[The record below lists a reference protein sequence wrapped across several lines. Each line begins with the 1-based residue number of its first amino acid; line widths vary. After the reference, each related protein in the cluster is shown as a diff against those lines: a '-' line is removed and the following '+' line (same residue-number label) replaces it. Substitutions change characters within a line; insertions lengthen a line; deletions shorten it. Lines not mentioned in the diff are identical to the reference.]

1 MTVDDIVYIS
11 NNKFCEAS
19 GIFTN
24 QIVHHGRVDEQSYVC
39 VCRHSTTNSHENL
52 SPSVPDIDFNQNT
65 SEDIIVPGSSN
76 NGTSLSSLELNA
88 PRLGISEFNP
98 MVTASES
105 ETVRSET
112 RNLEPSLQR
121 TTSSNNV
128 SLPSMLSRRGTLNRR
143 NLHLNLRRS
152 SPTLLHQN
160 SATPT
165 YSYTAIGH
173 TPTSP
178 PPIIGGTPSMFG
190 GLLHHPHPTSP
201 GLTSV
206 PLLYSSYVP
215 SPVSGVPDSSGFFRV
230 IPSSGAVTHQQ
241 AVMTRQGSVVFI
253 ASGNK
258 RRRESVDNETDRI
271 RVLESPRGDPLSVRV
286 TNS

>member
-1 MTVDDIVYIS
+1 LS
-11 NNKFCEAS
+11 N
-19 GIFTN
+19 GHDT
-24 QIVHHGRVDEQSYVC
+24 
-39 VCRHSTTNSHENL
+39 L

-65 SEDIIVPGSSN
+65 PEDVFVPGSTNSA
-76 NGTSLSSLELNA
+76 TSLSSSELNA
-88 PRLGISEFNP
+88 PRLGISELNP
-98 MVTASES
+98 IITASES
-105 ETVRSET
+105 ETARPET
-112 RNLEPSLQR
+112 RNLEPLLQR
-121 TTSSNNV
+121 TTSPNNV
-128 SLPSMLSRRGTLNRR
+128 SLPSTVTRRGTLNRR

-152 SPTLLHQN
+152 SPTLSHQN

-206 PLLYSSYVP
+206 LYSSYVP
-215 SPVSGVPDSSGFFRV
+215 SPVSGVPDSSGFNFRV
-230 IPSSGAVTHQQ
+230 IPNGTVTQQ
-241 AVMTRQGSVVFI
+241 AVMTRQGVIFI

-258 RRRESVDNETDRI
+258 RRRESMDNETDRI
-271 RVLESPRGDPLSVRV
+271 RVLENSRGDPLSVRV